1 VPSTA
6 LDFRATVIAL
16 RDAAKPKLSAE
27 DAQKLLDAVVMAIA
41 CMNTIE

>member
-1 VPSTA
+1 MPPS
-6 LDFRATVIAL
+6 RS
-16 RDAAKPKLSAE
+16 SAHE